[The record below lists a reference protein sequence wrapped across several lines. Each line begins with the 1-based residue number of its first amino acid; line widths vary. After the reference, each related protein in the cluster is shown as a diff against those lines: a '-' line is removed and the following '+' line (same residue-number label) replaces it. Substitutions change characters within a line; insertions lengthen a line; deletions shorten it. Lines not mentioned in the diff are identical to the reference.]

1 MLALVVDD
9 SRATR
14 SMLRK
19 MLAQL
24 GFDVVEAGHG
34 VEALE
39 RLSTLDHV
47 DFALVDW
54 NMPEMDGL
62 ELVRALRAERR
73 HAELPVMMV
82 TAESDATQMA
92 RALMA
97 GADEYALKPLDL
109 ESLETK
115 LNLLGVLEPAT
126 CPTEAPLADATSRQD
141 ERQPATCER

>member
-1 MLALVVDD
+1 RRSRPEWPSRNRAGTRWTMLALVVDD

-14 SMLRK
+14 TMLRK
-19 MLAQL
+19 MLSTL
-24 GFDVVEAGHG
+24 GFAVAEAGHG

-39 RLSTLDHV
+39 RLSTSSDV

-62 ELVRALRAERR
+62 ELVRAIRSERR
-73 HAELPVMMV
+73 FAELPVMMV
-82 TAESDATQMA
+82 TAETDATQMA

-109 ESLETK
+109 QSLETK
-115 LNLLGVLEPAT
+115 LRMLGVLQ
-126 CPTEAPLADATSRQD
+126 DA
-141 ERQPATCER
+141 

>member
-19 MLAQL
+19 MLATL

-39 RLSTLDHV
+39 RLAALDRV

-73 HAELPVMMV
+73 HAELPIMMV
-82 TAESDATQMA
+82 TAESDATQMS

-97 GADEYALKPLDL
+97 GADEYALKPIDL

-115 LNLLGVLEPAT
+115 LRLLGVVQDALDRET
-126 CPTEAPLADATSRQD
+126 SPTDGSSPSATSRPAMS
-141 ERQPATCER
+141 ER